1 MQAPQ
6 RQAGFTIIE
15 LMATVAIAAILTA
28 LALPAYT
35 AYVQRSKVPPALDA
49 LSAFATRMEQRYQDT
64 GSYGTTGCGLAPSSI
79 DNFDLS
85 CSLTVTN
92 GVQGYTA
99 TATGKNAMVGY
110 TYTINQAGARATTA
124 HPKGANTNCWTMRGT
139 TCDT

>member
-35 AYVQRSKVPPALDA
+35 AYVQRSKVPPALDG

-64 GSYGTTGCGLAPSSI
+64 GVYGTSACGITPSSVT
-79 DNFDLS
+79 NFTLS
-85 CSLTVTN
+85 CSLTN
-92 GVQGYTA
+92 SGQGYTA
-99 TATGKNAMVGY
+99 TANGTGPMTGY
-110 TYTINQAGARATTA
+110 TYTIDHAGNRATTA
-124 HPKGANTNCWTMRGT
+124 HPKGANTTCWTTRGT